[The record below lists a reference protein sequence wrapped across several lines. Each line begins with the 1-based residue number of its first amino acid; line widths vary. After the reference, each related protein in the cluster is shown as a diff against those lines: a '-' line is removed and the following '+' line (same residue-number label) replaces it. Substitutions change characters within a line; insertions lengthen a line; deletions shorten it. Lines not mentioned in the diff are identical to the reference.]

1 MREDRKN
8 QRTEVDLKKREE
20 ESKAEPKP
28 KN

>member
-20 ESKAEPKP
+20 ESKADPKP

>member
-20 ESKAEPKP
+20 ESKVEPKP